1 MSARILIVED
11 ERITAED
18 LRDILTD
25 LGYTVTASVSSG
37 AEAIARAEETAPDL
51 ALMDIRIKGD
61 MDGTETARVLRE
73 RFNIPVIYLTAHAD
87 SATVARAKSA
97 EPLGYITKPFQE
109 AELHASI
116 EIALHKHREDLKFR
130 AKERVLS
137 STLRAVAEGVISLD
151 QNEIVTL
158 FNPSAEAWTGWK
170 SSDALGKSVEE
181 AFHLVDSATGEQ
193 VNTPLWRVLAEGTL
207 SEIPQGALLLS
218 QDGEKR
224 PVSGS
229 ISPIRDHKNE
239 IAGAVIVFG
248 RVGAE
253 SGNSSRPA
261 SPEAAPEPDGIGL
274 GSFKMVAASPAMKQ
288 VLKFARR
295 VAQSEV
301 STILLEGESGTGKDV
316 LAQFIHH
323 YGRRSQGPFVA
334 LNCAAIP
341 ETLLESELFGYEK
354 GAFTDARAPKAGILE
369 LASSGTIFLDEI
381 GEMPL
386 VLQAKLL
393 RVLEEQ
399 TFRRLGGVRDIQI
412 DVRVVA
418 ASNRKLTDAIEQGRF
433 RLDLYYRLNVI
444 QVVLP
449 PLRERAEDLIPL
461 AEHFVSLY
469 NTKFKRNIK
478 GLSHS
483 AAAMLL
489 SHDWPGNVRELRNV
503 IERAMVLE
511 EADWIQASSMKI
523 ATDSTK
529 PTMLLLDETQPNQE
543 QSSADAPFEV
553 SLEEAEKNLVKKALE
568 RAAGNQTRAAV
579 LLGIT
584 RDTLRYKMKK
594 FNLR

>member
-25 LGYTVTASVSSG
+25 LGYTVTAAVSSG
-37 AEAIARAEETAPDL
+37 EDAVAQAENGAPDL
-51 ALMDIRIKGD
+51 ALMDIRIKGTL
-61 MDGTETARVLRE
+61 DGTATARILRE
-73 RFNIPVIYLTAHAD
+73 RFNIPVIFLTAHAD
-87 SATVARAKSA
+87 SATVARAKDA

-116 EIALHKHREDLKFR
+116 EIALHKHREDRKRREKGEFL
-130 AKERVLS
+130 A
-137 STLRAVAEGVISLD
+137 STLRAMADGVISLD
-151 QNEIVTL
+151 PTETITL
-158 FNPSAEAWTGWK
+158 FNPAAEAWTGTP
-170 SSDALGKSVEE
+170 AQEAIGRPLEE
-181 AFHLVDSATGEQ
+181 VFHLVDGSTGEK
-193 VNTPLWRVLAEGTL
+193 VDLPLWRVLSEGTL
-207 SEIPQGALLLS
+207 QELPGNALLVS
-218 QDGEKR
+218 RGGERR
-224 PVSGS
+224 PVTGS
-229 ISPIRDHKNE
+229 IAPIRDHKGE
-239 IAGAVIVFG
+239 TAGAVLVFG
-248 RVGAE
+248 RVSE
-253 SGNSSRPA
+253 QSGQTRP
-261 SPEAAPEPDGIGL
+261 SVAAAATEDEGVGL
-274 GSFKMVAASPAMKQ
+274 GSFKMIAVSPSMKQ

-316 LAQFIHH
+316 LAQFLHY
-323 YGRRSQGPFVA
+323 YGRRNEGPFVA

-369 LASSGTIFLDEI
+369 VASKGTIFLDEI

-386 VLQAKLL
+386 TLQAKLL

-399 TFRRLGGVRDIQI
+399 SFRRLGGVRDIQV

-418 ASNRKLTDAIEQGRF
+418 ATNRKLTEAIEEGKF

-444 QVVLP
+444 QVSLP
-449 PLRERAEDLIPL
+449 PLRERREDVLPL
-461 AEHFVSLY
+461 AEHFVRLY
-469 NTKFKRNIK
+469 NTKFKRNIQ
-478 GLSHS
+478 GISHS
-483 AAAMLL
+483 GAALL
-489 SHDWPGNVRELRNV
+489 LAHDWPGNVRELRNV

-511 EADWIQASSMKI
+511 EAEWIQGSNLRIESNGNLPA
-523 ATDSTK
+523 AEAPAARSTS
-529 PTMLLLDETQPNQE
+529 P
-543 QSSADAPFEV
+543 APFQV
-553 SLEEAEKNLVKKALE
+553 SLEEAEKNLVMQALE
-568 RAAGNQTRAAV
+568 KAGGNQTRAAV

>member
-25 LGYTVTASVSSG
+25 LGYTVTAAVSSG
-37 AEAIARAEETAPDL
+37 ADAIAQAESSTPDL

-61 MDGTETARVLRE
+61 LDGTATARILRE

-87 SATVARAKSA
+87 TATVSRAKDA

-116 EIALHKHREDLKFR
+116 EIALHRHREDRKRREKGDFL
-130 AKERVLS
+130 A
-137 STLRAVAEGVISLD
+137 STLRAMAEGVISLD
-151 QNEIVTL
+151 ATETINL
-158 FNPSAEAWTGWK
+158 FNPAAEAWTGIPTQAAAGRPL
-170 SSDALGKSVEE
+170 DEV
-181 AFHLVDSATGEQ
+181 FRLVDSSSGEKLDL
-193 VNTPLWRVLAEGTL
+193 PLWRVFSEGML
-207 SEIPQGALLLS
+207 QELPAGALLVS
-218 QDGEKR
+218 QSGEKR
-224 PVSGS
+224 PVTGS
-229 ISPIRDHKNE
+229 LAPIRDHKGE
-239 IAGAVIVFG
+239 TAGAVLVFG
-248 RVGAE
+248 RTGDLSVE
-253 SGNSSRPA
+253 SRPNA
-261 SPEAAPEPDGIGL
+261 VSQAEDEGGVGF
-274 GSFKMVAASPAMKQ
+274 GSFKMIAASPSMKQ

-316 LAQFIHH
+316 LAQFLHH
-323 YGRRSQGPFVA
+323 YGRRNEGPFVA

-354 GAFTDARAPKAGILE
+354 GAFTDARASKAGILE
-369 LASSGTIFLDEI
+369 VASKGTIFLDEI

-386 VLQAKLL
+386 TLQAKLL

-399 TFRRLGGVRDIQI
+399 SFRRLGGVRDIQV

-418 ASNRKLTDAIEQGRF
+418 ATNRKLTEAIEQGNF

-444 QVVLP
+444 QVALP
-449 PLRERAEDLIPL
+449 PLRERREDIIPL
-461 AEHFVSLY
+461 AEHFVRLY
-469 NTKFKRNIK
+469 NTKFKRNIQ
-478 GLSHS
+478 GISHTG
-483 AAAMLL
+483 AAMLL
-489 SHDWPGNVRELRNV
+489 AHDWPGNVRELRNV

-511 EADWIQASSMKI
+511 EAEWIQGSSLRI
-523 ATDSTK
+523 ESNGNPP
-529 PTMLLLDETQPNQE
+529 PTIEETLPVRNTPE
-543 QSSADAPFEV
+543 APFQV
-553 SLEEAEKNLVKKALE
+553 SLEEAEKNLVMKALE
-568 RAAGNQTRAAV
+568 KAGGNQTRAAV
-579 LLGIT
+579 LLGVT